1 MTTKRRLADDLRVP
15 VNPLYDH
22 DVDPE
27 ENPYQFWN
35 PVSATNTLVVLA
47 NAALEVA
54 QAVNDEM
61 AARTAT
67 WRRKK
72 EVEKEIERLEQ
83 RLIVKDPL
91 TPTEAKTIKLVS
103 AAVWRRAIDQGVEE
117 ALQALY
123 DERDALDEQHH
134 EHDERIEAGLMWNKT
149 NEKVSDNIKTALS
162 FYKDERKRAYQY

>member
-1 MTTKRRLADDLRVP
+1 MTIKKRLADDLRVP

-61 AARTAT
+61 SARTAT

-72 EVEKEIERLEQ
+72 DIEKEIERCEQ
-83 RLIVKDPL
+83 QLIVNDPL
-91 TPTEAKTIKLVS
+91 SPTEAKTIKLV
-103 AAVWRRAIDQGVEE
+103 AAAIWRRALDQDVHTMLE
-117 ALQALY
+117 ALHN
-123 DERDALDEQHH
+123 ERTLLEERQH